1 MKKFEDYFIPGRN
14 LIHKRAHFYQWS
26 QLPSEK
32 SEAYIRVLY
41 ELAENCDFGDKR
53 DEHVKEIAAVCL
65 VDQKQLKWV

>member
-53 DEHVKEIAAVCL
+53 D
-65 VDQKQLKWV
+65 